1 MRSKLF
7 MKFAGAIGMVLA
19 LAACSTPKDVAYF
32 QDREEG
38 TSIEVLNQ
46 QVIRVQPSDKLSIVV
61 NSKNPELANMFN
73 LPYFTHRIGTTDRNA
88 STLSASQNISC
99 YTVDDEGNI
108 DFPQLGKLRVTG
120 MQRQEIGTL
129 IKNKLIE
136 SQLVLD
142 PIVTVEFANLF
153 FSVLGEVSRPGRYNI
168 DQDKISI
175 LDAISMAG
183 DLNINGKRQNVTV
196 FRENN
201 GKKDI
206 YTLDLT
212 SAYNLYSSPAYYLQ
226 QKDIVYVEPNDNRI
240 RQSTINGNNVRSTS
254 FWISL
259 TSLLTSIT
267 VLIVNL
273 TK

>member
-1 MRSKLF
+1 MRSKPF

-73 LPYFTHRIGTTDRNA
+73 LPYFTHRIGSVDRNA

-108 DFPQLGKLRVTG
+108 DFPQLGKIRVTG

-183 DLNINGKRQNVTV
+183 DLNINGKRKNVTV

-206 YTLDLT
+206 YSLDLT

>member
-1 MRSKLF
+1 MN
-7 MKFAGAIGMVLA
+7 FAKHTILPFFAAVL
-19 LAACSTPKDVAYF
+19 LASCGSQKDVPYFQNSAEVDLSTSQYLYDARFLPKDQLTITVSCIDDAAAAPFNMTVPTPY
-32 QDREEG
+32 
-38 TSIEVLNQ
+38 S
-46 QVIRVQPSDKLSIVV
+46 V
-61 NSKNPELANMFN
+61 NS
-73 LPYFTHRIGTTDRNA
+73 R
-88 STLSASQNISC
+88 STYSQPMLQS
-99 YTVDDEGNI
+99 YLVDNEGNI
-108 DFPQLGKLRVTG
+108 DFPQLGKIRVTG
-120 MQRQEIGTL
+120 MQRQEIAAL
-129 IKNKLIE
+129 IKSKLIE
-136 SQLVLD
+136 TQLVLD
-142 PIVTVEFANLF
+142 PVVTVEFANLF

-183 DLNINGKRQNVTV
+183 DLNINGKRKNVTV

-206 YTLDLT
+206 YSLDLT

>member
-1 MRSKLF
+1 MRSKPF

-73 LPYFTHRIGTTDRNA
+73 LPVYTNRIGATERTSNLTT
-88 STLSASQNISC
+88 SQQISC
-99 YTVDDEGNI
+99 YTVDPEGNI
-108 DFPQLGKLRVTG
+108 DFPQLGKIHVTG
-120 MQRQEIGTL
+120 MQRQEIATL
-129 IKNKLIE
+129 IKAKLIE
-136 SQLVLD
+136 TQLVLD
-142 PIVTVEFANLF
+142 PIVTVEFANLY
-153 FSVLGEVSRPGRYNI
+153 FSILGEVTHPGRFTI

-175 LDAISMAG
+175 LDAIGMAG
-183 DLNINGKRQNVTV
+183 DLTINGKRQNVTV

-206 YTLDLT
+206 YTV
-212 SAYNLYSSPAYYLQ
+212 YYLQ

-240 RQSTINGNNVRSTS
+240 RQSTVNGNNVRSTS
-254 FWISL
+254 FWISV
-259 TSLLTSIT
+259 TSLLTSIA
-267 VLIVNL
+267 VLVVNL